1 MTVKPLGFGQVQLF
15 SLRCK
20 VRVLEPVSYSQ
31 LTKDRAAYDSDKDV
45 ANHIYSPTNL
55 IRKISSVGSEV
66 NWMEPSLQ
74 PWNSRFLKPQ
84 GSNRVCNALHLLQ
97 TEPATAIQC
106 KREDFIQKIK
116 DEQGEGCNIVGTLEV
131 NKVAGNFHFAPGK
144 SFHQANLHVLELLAF
159 QMDNYNITHRINKL
173 SFGRIQHILSIINMI
188 FVI

>member
-1 MTVKPLGFGQVQLF
+1 MTVKPLGFSQVQLF

-31 LTKDRAAYDSDKDV
+31 LTKDRAAYDSDKDI

-84 GSNRVCNALHLLQ
+84 GSDRVCNALHLLQ
-97 TEPATAIQC
+97 TEPTTTIQIC
-106 KREDFIQKIK
+106 IDL
-116 DEQGEGCNIVGTLEV
+116 LE
-131 NKVAGNFHFAPGK
+131 FHG
-144 SFHQANLHVLELLAF
+144 LLAKF
-159 QMDNYNITHRINKL
+159 HRLLAKVKKNYFISGDGVRSCNGEARRV
-173 SFGRIQHILSIINMI
+173 SRI
-188 FVI
+188 FVHNLSTES